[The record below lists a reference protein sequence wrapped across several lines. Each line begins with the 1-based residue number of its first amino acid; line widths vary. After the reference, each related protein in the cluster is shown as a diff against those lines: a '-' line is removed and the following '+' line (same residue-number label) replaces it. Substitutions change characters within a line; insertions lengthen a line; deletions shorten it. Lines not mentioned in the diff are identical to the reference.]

1 MITKKVI
8 LLLGAS
14 SDQLFAIKTA
24 KEMGLHTIVVDG
36 DKLAPGFSLS
46 DEHFVISTRDIDALK
61 CFVDEYQQKRKID
74 AVSVMG
80 SDIPQYVAELAAYI
94 GVPHIPI
101 ESALL
106 TTNKLAMKKHFLM
119 HSIPIPWFS
128 EVDDFQHLLSI
139 IDERGLPIIIKPLDR
154 SGARGVFLI
163 KEVKNLENLYNRSK
177 ELSFCKKVMA
187 EEYLPGVQI
196 STESIICD
204 GVVHTPGFV
213 DRNYE
218 MLDILSPNIIENG
231 GWQPSSLDKEKR
243 NEIESLIASIAKSL
257 GIENGVIKG
266 DIVYTTDGAK
276 VIEVATRLSGGDFSE
291 SLIPLGLG
299 VNYVKTAFEIALG
312 IQANLDSLTPK
323 NNVFV
328 ANRYFFPKSGVLQK
342 IDGIDDVKAKNF
354 VKKLTFKYKPGEVI
368 PEITDHSQRA
378 GLFIVIADNK
388 DELESRIKWV
398 YDNIVFHI
406 A

>member
-61 CFVDEYQQKRKID
+61 CFIDEYQQKRKID

-163 KEVKNLENLYNRSK
+163 KEVKNLE
-177 ELSFCKKVMA
+177 
-187 EEYLPGVQI
+187 
-196 STESIICD
+196 
-204 GVVHTPGFV
+204 
-213 DRNYE
+213 
-218 MLDILSPNIIENG
+218 
-231 GWQPSSLDKEKR
+231 
-243 NEIESLIASIAKSL
+243 
-257 GIENGVIKG
+257 
-266 DIVYTTDGAK
+266 
-276 VIEVATRLSGGDFSE
+276 
-291 SLIPLGLG
+291 
-299 VNYVKTAFEIALG
+299 
-312 IQANLDSLTPK
+312 
-323 NNVFV
+323 
-328 ANRYFFPKSGVLQK
+328 
-342 IDGIDDVKAKNF
+342 
-354 VKKLTFKYKPGEVI
+354 
-368 PEITDHSQRA
+368 
-378 GLFIVIADNK
+378 
-388 DELESRIKWV
+388 
-398 YDNIVFHI
+398 
-406 A
+406 